1 MLKKDVVK
9 HFTTQKEV
17 ARFLGLSDSAVSQ
30 WKEVIPEKDA
40 HRLHK
45 GTKGVLRFNPSLYKK
60 STAPAA

>member
-9 HFTTQKEV
+9 HFVTQKEV
-17 ARFLGLSDSAVSQ
+17 ARFLGLSDSAISQ

-40 HRLHK
+40 HRLHQ
-45 GTKGVLRFNPSLYKK
+45 GTQGILKFDPVLYKK